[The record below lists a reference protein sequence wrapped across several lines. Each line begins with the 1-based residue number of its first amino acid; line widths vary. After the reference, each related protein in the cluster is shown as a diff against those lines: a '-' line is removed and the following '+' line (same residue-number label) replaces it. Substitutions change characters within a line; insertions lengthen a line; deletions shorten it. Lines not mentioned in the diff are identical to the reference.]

1 MSIPKGG
8 RPKYEYTNK
17 KDFYDKVNETIKKQG
32 RPSIR
37 QEIKMYRDRPKF
49 EGVVPKY
56 QEPRSVDMPDEPSPK
71 AKELMKQ
78 GKKVYFL

>member
-1 MSIPKGG
+1 MSIPKKNK
-8 RPKYEYTNK
+8 PKDKKTFYE
-17 KDFYDKVNETIKKQG
+17 KVNKRIKETG
-32 RPSIR
+32 RPSIK

-49 EGVVPKY
+49 KGIVPKY
-56 QEPRSVDMPDEPSPK
+56 QEPRGVYMPDEPSPK

>member
-1 MSIPKGG
+1 MSIPKKNK
-8 RPKYEYTNK
+8 PKDKRTFYE
-17 KDFYDKVNETIKKQG
+17 KVNETIKKQG

-37 QEIKMYRDRPKF
+37 QEIKMYKDRPKF

-56 QEPRSVDMPDEPSPK
+56 QEPRSVNMPDEPSPK

>member
-1 MSIPKGG
+1 MSIPQKNK
-8 RPKYEYTNK
+8 PKDKKTFYE
-17 KDFYDKVNETIKKQG
+17 KVNKRIKETG

-56 QEPRSVDMPDEPSPK
+56 QEPRPVSIPDEPSPK
-71 AKELMKQ
+71 AKELIKQ